1 MQEQHQNS
9 IMNDATKNE
18 ISSFQQQKHPER
30 FWVDYVIEA
39 TSKPHAEEV
48 AREICLEQTVELPGT
63 TQAVKQVEA
72 YTVGTIER
80 IKLLHSTSTHRSND
94 ETSSSHHSLYRVT
107 IAYPNETAG
116 NELPQFLNVVFGNT
130 SLKHG
135 VSVHN
140 VTLSRH
146 LMDNTS
152 MFPGPRF
159 GVEGLRRL
167 MNVSDGPLLCT
178 ALKPMGNCS
187 KDFAEMAYSF
197 AKGGIDIIKDDH
209 GLQNQVWAPFEERV
223 QLCAKAVKKANQE
236 TGRNSLYAP
245 CLNAPADQILSR
257 AYYAKSCGAGA
268 VMILPGLVGWDI
280 VRVLASDSNFGLPI
294 LIHPAML
301 GGWLQQ
307 SLACHQPAD
316 TQDEEEEHPQGL
328 SHYFLF
334 GVLPRLCG
342 ADAVIFCNAGG
353 RFQFTTEQ
361 CQHVAE
367 GCRRP
372 MGRFES
378 VFPAPAGGMKLDKI
392 QEMRKRFGDDTLFLI
407 GGNLL
412 EQGPDLEMDA
422 KMFVHCAGRDD
433 NLCGRKRTY
442 DALTIPTA
450 NTADPIEKGV
460 VEEEKKSDAGEAGGL
475 LCPSVV
481 QVEWVAECVTRR
493 VLEYTLK
500 NNGGYLSQACSGS
513 IALATLYLRALR
525 LGPSIAPPIPGP
537 YCGSTVTGE
546 GYNGDPTN
554 LNFDRLIFSPV
565 HYAVVLYSL
574 LVEIGRLDEKAFDSY
589 NVDGST
595 VELIGAEHSPGHAV
609 TAGSLA
615 QALSQAAG
623 IAYARKLRNA
633 SGRVV
638 VFMSDGEFQEGQT
651 WEAVQAM
658 VNHRIN
664 LVAVVDVNGQQC
676 DGKMDQVCDIGDL
689 AKKLRAFGAVVR
701 VVNGHNVSDIEMAVK
716 ARNSLPQ
723 FVLCMTDPCY
733 GLPMLKS
740 RAPKLHY
747 IRFKDSQEK
756 MQFEKALSEMNAKD
770 GTGMKLQKSLGHSNT
785 CTPASK
791 VQESLP
797 HGPSNGQFSEVLK
810 DIETVSR
817 PHRSHLLEWMK
828 TRPRAIVVT
837 ADLTSSCEAD
847 LLRDTLPNQYLSF
860 GMAEQNMMSFC
871 GGLAREGFL
880 PLVHTFGVF
889 VTRRPFDQLAMSIAA
904 PNLKVILLGFLP
916 GIISPGGITHQAID
930 DTALCRSIPNLRV
943 LEVSDATEV
952 ESVLDVAESI
962 NGPVYI
968 RMLRGDVPRLFPK
981 YSPMKFGEVRILS
994 EGNDV
999 AIITSGIC
1007 TQDAIQAKEM
1017 MTSSGVSIRHL
1028 HLSTIVPFAK
1038 AVVLDAANSVKY
1050 GVITLENHSIVGGIG
1065 SATAELLA
1073 EHGVGKPLIRLGLPG
1088 CYAHGASRKYLQ
1100 AEYNM
1105 DSEALIKSVEK
1116 LCHKKLVIEP
1126 NLIPVSEKPAC
1137 LERAEDL

>member
-1 MQEQHQNS
+1 
-9 IMNDATKNE
+9 
-18 ISSFQQQKHPER
+18 
-30 FWVDYVIEA
+30 
-39 TSKPHAEEV
+39 
-48 AREICLEQTVELPGT
+48 
-63 TQAVKQVEA
+63 
-72 YTVGTIER
+72 
-80 IKLLHSTSTHRSND
+80 
-94 ETSSSHHSLYRVT
+94 
-107 IAYPNETAG
+107 
-116 NELPQFLNVVFGNT
+116 
-130 SLKHG
+130 
-135 VSVHN
+135 
-140 VTLSRH
+140 
-146 LMDNTS
+146 
-152 MFPGPRF
+152 
-159 GVEGLRRL
+159 
-167 MNVSDGPLLCT
+167 
-178 ALKPMGNCS
+178 
-187 KDFAEMAYSF
+187 
-197 AKGGIDIIKDDH
+197 
-209 GLQNQVWAPFEERV
+209 
-223 QLCAKAVKKANQE
+223 
-236 TGRNSLYAP
+236 
-245 CLNAPADQILSR
+245 
-257 AYYAKSCGAGA
+257 
-268 VMILPGLVGWDI
+268 MILPGLVGWDI

-307 SLACHQPAD
+307 SLSCHQPAD
-316 TQDEEEEHPQGL
+316 TQNDEEEHPQGL

-372 MGRFES
+372 MGRFEP
-378 VFPAPAGGMKLDKI
+378 VFPAPAGGMRLDNI

-422 KMFVHCAGRDD
+422 KMFVRCAGRDD
-433 NLCGRKRTY
+433 HLSGMKRTF
-442 DALTIPTA
+442 DSLSTPSVNTA
-450 NTADPIEKGV
+450 NPIHRGV
-460 VEEEKKSDAGEAGGL
+460 VAEEKKSDAGEADDL
-475 LCPSVV
+475 LAPSVLE
-481 QVEWVAECVTRR
+481 VERVAKSVTRR

-537 YCGSTVTGE
+537 YCRSTATGE
-546 GYNGDPTN
+546 GYNGDPTDLN
-554 LNFDRLIFSPV
+554 LDRLIFSPV

-595 VELIGAEHSPGHAV
+595 IELIGAEHSPGHAV
-609 TAGSLA
+609 TAGSLS

-623 IAYARKLRNA
+623 IAYARKIKNA
-633 SGRVV
+633 SGRVI

-651 WEAVQAM
+651 WETVQAM
-658 VNHRIN
+658 VNHKIN

-676 DGKMDQVCDIGDL
+676 DGKMEQVCDIGDL
-689 AKKLRAFGAVVR
+689 AKKLRAFGAIAR
-701 VVNGHNVSDIEMAVK
+701 VVNGHNVSEIEMAVK
-716 ARNSLPQ
+716 ARSSLPQ

-733 GLPMLKS
+733 GFPMLKS

-756 MQFEKALSEMNAKD
+756 MQFEKALAEMNSKT
-770 GTGMKLQKSLGHSNT
+770 GTGMMIQKSVVHPNT
-785 CTPASK
+785 CTQALED
-791 VQESLP
+791 QQTLP
-797 HGPSNGQFSEVLK
+797 QCPLKGQFSEVMK

-828 TRPRAIVVT
+828 TRPKAIVIT

-847 LLRDTLPNQYLSF
+847 LLRDTLPNQYLSL
-860 GMAEQNMMSFC
+860 GMAEQNMISFC

-889 VTRRPFDQLAMSIAA
+889 ITRRPFDQLAMSIAA

-994 EGNDV
+994 DGNDV
-999 AIITSGIC
+999 VIITSGIC
-1007 TQDAIQAKEM
+1007 TEDAIRAREM
-1017 MTSSGVSIRHL
+1017 IQSSGISIRHL
-1028 HLSTIVPFAK
+1028 HLSTIVPFAT
-1038 AVVLDAANSVKY
+1038 AVVLDAASSVKY
-1050 GVITLENHSIVGGIG
+1050 GVITLENHSIIGGIG
-1065 SATAELLA
+1065 SATAEVLA

-1088 CYAHGASRKYLQ
+1088 CYAHGASRTYLQ
-1100 AEYNM
+1100 AEYEM
-1105 DSEALIKSVEK
+1105 DSKALIKSIEK

-1126 NLIPVSEKPAC
+1126 DLIPLSEKPAC
-1137 LERAEDL
+1137 LERTEDL